1 MCGIVGIVGKSEVA
15 QRLFDGLKRLEYR
28 GYDSAGI
35 CTISNGQL
43 DRRRAEGKLDNLAR
57 ELAAHPLPGTIGIA
71 HTRWATHGAPTV
83 DNAHPHIVGS
93 VALVHNGIIENF
105 RPLRDELLAEGRRFE
120 SETDTEVVGHLVAR
134 EIERGA
140 SPKDAVA
147 TVLPRLTGAF
157 AIAFLFRDHPDMIIG
172 ARRGAPLTVGY
183 GDGENYLGSDALA
196 VAPWTQKIAYLDE
209 GDWAVVHR
217 DRVEIFDRDNRPTD
231 REVVESG
238 ASSAPVEKGNY
249 RHYMQKEIFE
259 QPIVVAQT
267 LQSYVR
273 PFEGEVALPSDLD
286 LSVFDRVTIVAC
298 GTSFYAGLIAKYW
311 IEQFARV
318 PVDIDVASEF
328 RYREPV
334 LEPGGLA
341 LFISQSGET
350 ADTLAALRHA
360 RAENQ
365 RIAVVVNVPT
375 SSMAREADLL
385 LPTHAGPEIGVA
397 STKAFT
403 CQLAVL
409 AALAANLARAKGR
422 LSREEEREIVGHLQE
437 APAALNA
444 ALDHDEDIAAMAHFV
459 APARDVL
466 YLGRG
471 PDYPLALEGALKLK
485 EISYI
490 HAEGYAAGEMKHGPI
505 ALIDDKVPVIVLA
518 PSGPL
523 FEKTVSNMQEVR
535 ARGGRIILISD
546 ARGISDAGE
555 GCIATIEMPEVH
567 PLIAPIIYAVPV
579 QLLAY
584 HVAVLKGTDVDQPR
598 NLAKSV
604 TVE

>member
-1 MCGIVGIVGKSEVA
+1 MCGIVGIVGKSDVA

-35 CTISNGQL
+35 CTIDHDEL
-43 DRRRAEGKLDNLAR
+43 ERRRAEGKLDNLAR
-57 ELAAHPLPGTIGIA
+57 VLAADPLHGSTGIA

-83 DNAHPHIVGS
+83 GNAHPHTVGP

-105 RPLRDELLAEGRRFE
+105 KPLRDELIADGRTFE

-134 EIERGA
+134 EVERGA
-140 SPKDAVA
+140 SPQEAVA
-147 TVLPRLTGAF
+147 AVLPRLTGAF
-157 AIAFLFRDHPDMIIG
+157 AIAILFRDHPDLVIG
-172 ARRGAPLTVGY
+172 ARMGAPLTVGY

-196 VAPWTQKIAYLDE
+196 VAPWTQRIAYLDE
-209 GDWAVVHR
+209 GDWAVVR
-217 DRVEIFDRDNRPTD
+217 REQIDIFDRDNRPVE
-231 REVVESG
+231 REIVESG

-273 PFEGEVALPSDLD
+273 PFEGEVALPAGDFDLGAF
-286 LSVFDRVTIVAC
+286 SRVTIVAC
-298 GTSFYAGLIAKYW
+298 GTSYYAGLVAKYW
-311 IEQFARV
+311 VEQFARV

-334 LEPGGLA
+334 LEQGGLA
-341 LFISQSGET
+341 LFVSQSGET
-350 ADTLAALRHA
+350 ADTLAALRHSK
-360 RAENQ
+360 EQGQ

-422 LSREEEREIVGHLQE
+422 LTRAEEEEIVAHLQE

-444 ALDHDEDIAAMAHFV
+444 ALNHDEDIAAMAHVV

-471 PDYPLALEGALKLK
+471 PDYPMALEGALKLK

-505 ALIDDKVPVIVLA
+505 ALIDDNVPVIVLA

-523 FEKTVSNMQEVR
+523 FEKTVSNMQEVM
-535 ARGGRIILISD
+535 ARGGRVVMISNAAGV
-546 ARGISDAGE
+546 AR
-555 GCIATIEMPEVH
+555 
-567 PLIAPIIYAVPV
+567 
-579 QLLAY
+579 
-584 HVAVLKGTDVDQPR
+584 LKGR
-598 NLAKSV
+598 LAF
-604 TVE
+604 